1 MGFICCSHGLKKT
14 SKYEST
20 NGWSI
25 RIAFILA
32 QLLSHALLNLLISL
46 QIGLIQAQL

>member
-14 SKYEST
+14 SKYESIHD
-20 NGWSI
+20 WSI
-25 RIAFILA
+25 RIAFILG
-32 QLLSHALLNLLISL
+32 QLIGHALLNLLISL